1 MTEQISPRRVVVT
14 GMGVVS
20 SLGTTLEELWAGCRS
35 GRSGV
40 RPTKAD
46 EPYPVSHVAPV
57 DSFTGKIQDFGELPD
72 AKKKAIRKG
81 IKLMAREIQLG
92 VAAAQKAIADAR
104 LDEAREA
111 GLLPPRRVGVSFSSD
126 YVYTTSKEL
135 TDGILACRAADGS
148 LDMPRWPQDGL
159 PKMTPLWQ
167 LKYLTN
173 MPASHMTIYNE
184 LHASAHDVTN
194 REASFGAAL
203 GEAVEKIKAGKT
215 DAMLVGATG
224 SRLESIRLAAF
235 LNEGELSASLFDRS
249 TESVSRP
256 FDKRRDGAIPGEG
269 SAALFIEDL
278 ESAKKRGATIYAE
291 VGGGVC
297 RGAFRHARDV
307 DGWTSNDCQIA
318 QTFEDARD
326 SIALALRAL
335 FRKCGISPSDVG
347 FVDANARGD
356 VRLDAA
362 EAAALREVFGDALD
376 STPTTTLA
384 GLLGNPGCGS
394 GAIQT
399 VAAILSLQNNALVP
413 VANLEEQDPACPVP
427 AVREFGGPTG
437 DSFVKICAQ
446 NVGQASAVYVK
457 RYVD

>member
-1 MTEQISPRRVVVT
+1 MTKQHSPRRVVVT

-20 SLGTTLEELWAGCRS
+20 SLGTTLEELWNSCVS

-40 RPTKAD
+40 RATKAD
-46 EPYPVSHVAPV
+46 EPYPVSNVAPV
-57 DSFTGKIQDFGELPD
+57 DAFSGKIQDFGEMPD

-81 IKLMAREIQLG
+81 LKLMAREIQLA
-92 VAAAQKAIADAR
+92 VAAAQKAVADAR
-104 LDEAREA
+104 LDAAREE
-111 GLLPPRRVGVSFSSD
+111 GLLPPRRVGVSFASD

-135 TDGILACRAADGS
+135 IDGIVACRAEDGS
-148 LDMPRWPQDGL
+148 LDAPRWPQDGL
-159 PKMTPLWQ
+159 PKMTPIWQ

-173 MPASHMTIYNE
+173 MPASHITIYNE
-184 LHASAHDVTN
+184 LFASAHDVTN
-194 REASFGAAL
+194 REASFGVAL
-203 GEAVEKIKAGKT
+203 GEAVEKVKSGKA

-224 SRLESIRLAAF
+224 SRLESVRLAAF
-235 LNEGELSASLFDRS
+235 LNEGELADDLLDRS
-249 TESVSRP
+249 TDSVSRP
-256 FDKRRDGAIPGEG
+256 FDKRRRGAIPGEG
-269 SAALFIEDL
+269 SAAVFIEEL

-291 VGGGVC
+291 IVGGTY
-297 RGAFRHARDV
+297 RGSFRHAREV

-326 SIALALRAL
+326 SIASALRAL

-347 FVDANARGD
+347 FIDASARGD

-376 STPTTTLA
+376 SIPTTALS
-384 GLLGNPGCGS
+384 GLLGNPGCGC

-399 VAAILSLQNNALVP
+399 VAAILSLQNDALVP
-413 VANLEEQDPACPVP
+413 VANLDELDSACPISP
-427 AVREFGGPTG
+427 VREFGGPTG

-446 NVGQASAVYVK
+446 SVGQASALYLK
-457 RYVD
+457 RCAD

>member
-1 MTEQISPRRVVVT
+1 MTEQNSPRRVVVT

-20 SLGTTLEELWAGCRS
+20 SLGTTLEELWAGCRE

-40 RPTKAD
+40 RPTRAD
-46 EPYPVSHVAPV
+46 EPYPVSNVAPV
-57 DSFTGKIQDFGELPD
+57 DDFSGKIQDFGELSD

-81 IKLMAREIQLG
+81 IKLMAREIQIG
-92 VAAAQKAIADAR
+92 VAAAQKALADAR
-104 LDEAREA
+104 LDEARLDGA
-111 GLLPPRRVGVSFSSD
+111 LPPRRVGVAFSSD
-126 YVYTTSKEL
+126 YVYTTPQEL
-135 TDGILACRAADGS
+135 LDAIAACRAADGS
-148 LDMPRWPQDGL
+148 LDAPRWPQDGL
-159 PKMTPLWQ
+159 TKMTPLWQ

-173 MPASHMTIYNE
+173 MPASHITIYNE
-184 LHASAHDVTN
+184 LYASAHDVTN
-194 REASFGAAL
+194 REAAFGVAL
-203 GEAVEKIKAGKT
+203 GEAIEKVKAGKA
-215 DAMLVGATG
+215 DGMLVGATG
-224 SRLESIRLAAF
+224 SRLESVRLAAF
-235 LNEGELSASLFDRS
+235 LKEGELAADLLDRS

-256 FDKRRDGAIPGEG
+256 FDKRRVGAIPGEG
-269 SAALFIEDL
+269 AGALFIEEL

-291 VGGGVC
+291 VVGGAY
-297 RGAFRHARDV
+297 RGSFRHARDV
-307 DGWTSNDCQIA
+307 DGWKTNDRQIA
-318 QTFEDARD
+318 QTFDDARD
-326 SIALALRAL
+326 SIASTLRAL
-335 FRKCGISPSDVG
+335 LRKCGVSPSDVG
-347 FVDANARGD
+347 FIDANARGD

-376 STPTTTLA
+376 SIPTTALA

-399 VAAILSLQNNALVP
+399 VAAILSLRNDALVP
-413 VANLEEQDPACPVP
+413 VANLEEQDPACPVA

>member
-1 MTEQISPRRVVVT
+1 
-14 GMGVVS
+14 
-20 SLGTTLEELWAGCRS
+20 SLL
-35 GRSGV
+35 
-40 RPTKAD
+40 
-46 EPYPVSHVAPV
+46 
-57 DSFTGKIQDFGELPD
+57 
-72 AKKKAIRKG
+72 
-81 IKLMAREIQLG
+81 
-92 VAAAQKAIADAR
+92 
-104 LDEAREA
+104 
-111 GLLPPRRVGVSFSSD
+111 
-126 YVYTTSKEL
+126 
-135 TDGILACRAADGS
+135 
-148 LDMPRWPQDGL
+148 
-159 PKMTPLWQ
+159 
-167 LKYLTN
+167 
-173 MPASHMTIYNE
+173 
-184 LHASAHDVTN
+184 
-194 REASFGAAL
+194 
-203 GEAVEKIKAGKT
+203 
-215 DAMLVGATG
+215 
-224 SRLESIRLAAF
+224 
-235 LNEGELSASLFDRS
+235 DRS

-269 SAALFIEDL
+269 SAALFVEDL
-278 ESAKKRGATIYAE
+278 ESAQKRGATIYAE
-291 VGGGVC
+291 VVGGVG
-297 RGAFRHARDV
+297 RGSFRHARDV

-326 SIALALRAL
+326 SIALTLRAL

-376 STPTTTLA
+376 STPTTALA

-399 VAAILSLQNNALVP
+399 VAAILALQNNALVP

-457 RYVD
+457 RYVG